1 MEVISPN
8 IPAELKDRDQ
18 WVVWKSIPAGEGKK
32 PKKIPFNA
40 RSGEEAE
47 SNNPA
52 TWCDYG
58 TALMAYIEQPD
69 RYAGIGYV
77 LTEFDPF
84 VGIDCDDCIIDGN
97 IEPWAT
103 ALHATMG
110 CTYAEIS
117 QSGQGF
123 KMIVRG
129 TIPSSAK
136 PQKAKI
142 PTDIIPADQQGRIE
156 MYADRRF
163 FALTGNIL
171 PTASRK
177 IVSVNGELTELHA
190 KLKPQQQLPTNA
202 PAPQRVAP
210 DGSVDAFTRAWV
222 ERVERTAVE
231 AVRSAVAGER
241 HNVRVAQA
249 RLLGGL
255 VAHGLM
261 DETYAADVLFR
272 AQPPVANVMQEL
284 NAIYAGIEYG
294 KASPLPIP
302 TPDTPEPIFIDGVA
316 HCPTH
321 HTPLRRASNSNG
333 WLCKPG
339 DDLCFWWKGE
349 GYSAPQAV
357 PAPAPQAAPAG
368 TPPPDDDSTPVDIHG
383 MDIPEHMTDTGNAQ
397 RMIRLFGK
405 DVRHSGALGFL
416 VWDGACWQKD
426 ESGIVVR
433 MAQQTALSIY
443 AEAQQEEDEDVRK
456 ALLKHARHS
465 ENLSGIHN
473 MTTLLGSQE
482 GVTTRMDQ
490 FDSNDWLLNAEN
502 GIVDLTTGALLSHN
516 RSELMTKKTPAA
528 YNPNATCP
536 TWLTFLDRIFAGDA
550 EMIGYIQRMM
560 GYCLTGSIRAQVMFI
575 AYGSGANGKSV
586 FVNILD
592 SLLGSYATTA
602 DPSTFIVQEKD
613 KIRSDLAR
621 LAGARFVSTV
631 ELDEGRRLSES
642 LIKRVTGDDVIVAR
656 FLQQN
661 EFSFTPKFKLL
672 MATNHAPVIRNNDY
686 AIWRR
691 IRLIPFD
698 VTIPPEERDEGL
710 TDKLKLELP
719 GILAWAVQGCLA
731 WQKDGLK
738 EPQKVL
744 VATETYRS
752 NMDLIGQFMEDY
764 IIKGAAMTAPCAD
777 VYKAYTSF
785 CEDGGER
792 PMSQR
797 AFGIKMSERG
807 FVNRDRIRG
816 AWHYLGMGLLDK

>member
-1 MEVISPN
+1 
-8 IPAELKDRDQ
+8 
-18 WVVWKSIPAGEGKK
+18 
-32 PKKIPFNA
+32 
-40 RSGEEAE
+40 
-47 SNNPA
+47 
-52 TWCDYG
+52 
-58 TALMAYIEQPD
+58 
-69 RYAGIGYV
+69 
-77 LTEFDPF
+77 
-84 VGIDCDDCIIDGN
+84 
-97 IEPWAT
+97 
-103 ALHATMG
+103 
-110 CTYAEIS
+110 
-117 QSGQGF
+117 
-123 KMIVRG
+123 
-129 TIPSSAK
+129 
-136 PQKAKI
+136 
-142 PTDIIPADQQGRIE
+142 
-156 MYADRRF
+156 
-163 FALTGNIL
+163 
-171 PTASRK
+171 
-177 IVSVNGELTELHA
+177 
-190 KLKPQQQLPTNA
+190 
-202 PAPQRVAP
+202 
-210 DGSVDAFTRAWV
+210 
-222 ERVERTAVE
+222 
-231 AVRSAVAGER
+231 
-241 HNVRVAQA
+241 
-249 RLLGGL
+249 
-255 VAHGLM
+255 
-261 DETYAADVLFR
+261 
-272 AQPPVANVMQEL
+272 
-284 NAIYAGIEYG
+284 
-294 KASPLPIP
+294 
-302 TPDTPEPIFIDGVA
+302 
-316 HCPTH
+316 
-321 HTPLRRASNSNG
+321 
-333 WLCKPG
+333 
-339 DDLCFWWKGE
+339 
-349 GYSAPQAV
+349 
-357 PAPAPQAAPAG
+357 
-368 TPPPDDDSTPVDIHG
+368 
-383 MDIPEHMTDTGNAQ
+383 
-397 RMIRLFGK
+397 
-405 DVRHSGALGFL
+405 
-416 VWDGACWQKD
+416 
-426 ESGIVVR
+426 
-433 MAQQTALSIY
+433 
-443 AEAQQEEDEDVRK
+443 
-456 ALLKHARHS
+456 
-465 ENLSGIHN
+465 
-473 MTTLLGSQE
+473 
-482 GVTTRMDQ
+482 MDQ

-656 FLQQN
+656 FLHQN

-710 TDKLKLELP
+710 TDKLKLELS

-764 IIKGAAMTAPCAD
+764 IIKGPAMTAPCAD